1 MADFSV
7 VKIDE
12 METTFGGGL
21 RKARA
26 ELGVTS
32 VGMSILTLP
41 AGYDRYPDHDHTHDK
56 QEEVYIVLAG
66 SGVLTI
72 EGEEFALGG
81 DTMARVGPSTK
92 RKVVAGPDGIRMLV
106 LGGVP
111 GEAYQPPEWGELG
124 AADPTAG

>member
-41 AGYDRYPDHDHTHDK
+41 AGYDRYPDHDDTHDK
-56 QEEVYIVLAG
+56 QCRGAMLECR
-66 SGVLTI
+66 SK
-72 EGEEFALGG
+72 
-81 DTMARVGPSTK
+81 ARHWRSLPECYFT
-92 RKVVAGPDGIRMLV
+92 
-106 LGGVP
+106 P
-111 GEAYQPPEWGELG
+111 GAQH
-124 AADPTAG
+124 AVKD

>member
-32 VGMSILTLP
+32 VGMSILTMP
-41 AGYDRYPDHDHTHDK
+41 AGYDRYPDHDHTHDG

-66 SGVLTI
+66 SGVITI
-72 EGEEFALGG
+72 EGEEFALDGE
-81 DTMARVGPSTK
+81 TMARVGPGTK
-92 RKVVAGPDGIRMLV
+92 RKLVAGPDGIRMLV

-111 GEAYQPPEWGELG
+111 GKAYEPPEWGELG
-124 AADPTAG
+124 VADPMAG